1 MITTMMATMNNDDDD
16 DDVLCFVWIGW
27 PSHCVAPGIFHF
39 SQQHG
44 DHSTARTGWSEMEE
58 VKVSPAA
65 VGVEGIEGEREMRDT
80 EREQWA
86 RDLTI

>member
-1 MITTMMATMNNDDDD
+1 MAAG
-16 DDVLCFVWIGW
+16 VL
-27 PSHCVAPGIFHF
+27 HF

-44 DHSTARTGWSEMEE
+44 DHFTARTGRSGTEE

-80 EREQWA
+80 EREE
-86 RDLTI
+86 